1 MAFRVLNIRYCPVT
15 DTFPDDRA
23 VITRRLF
30 EPPSAEDL
38 TIFHK
43 DLSRSCHTE
52 SLLVSIRQRAGMV
65 QEGCGLVDDDCDLL
79 TLSRFISTEPLGIR
93 RCKDSDQHGSANKHI
108 PL

>member
-1 MAFRVLNIRYCPVT
+1 
-15 DTFPDDRA
+15 
-23 VITRRLF
+23 
-30 EPPSAEDL
+30 
-38 TIFHK
+38 
-43 DLSRSCHTE
+43 
-52 SLLVSIRQRAGMV
+52 MV